1 MSSAEDSFSGLK
13 DQAANWVLKHDRG
26 LSAAEQDEFLQWL
39 AANPRHKA
47 EFAAQRE
54 NWQRLDLLGQWR
66 PEHGARPNRD
76 LLAPRRLPSGRVIRR
91 WVAWSGVAAA
101 AAALALVVRLATV
114 EDAKPEPQL
123 SIETIAAIESRQ
135 LPDGSTVELNRGA
148 TISVLFTPSERRVL
162 LERGE
167 VHFTVAKNPARPFI
181 VSAAGV
187 DVRAVG
193 TAFNVRL
200 GRQAVEVLVTEGK
213 VQVEQGDPDSGAPRG
228 RVTIVPALERGQRSV
243 VSLAG
248 EAAPQVA
255 AVSAQEMDQLL
266 AWQPRLLDFSA
277 APLRTVVAEFNRRNS
292 PVRMVI
298 LDPDLAEIEVSAS
311 LRSDNIEGFLR
322 LLDAGFGVRT
332 ERHGSEIKLS
342 R

>member
-1 MSSAEDSFSGLK
+1 MSDAEDRFATVK

-26 LSAAEQDEFLQWL
+26 LSATEQDEFLQWL
-39 AANPRHKA
+39 AASPRHKA

-54 NWQRLDLLGQWR
+54 NWQRLDVLGQWR

-76 LLAPRRLPSGRVIRR
+76 LLAPRRLPKGRVIRR
-91 WVAWSGVAAA
+91 WVAWTGAIAAA
-101 AAALALVVRLATV
+101 AGLAFSVRLTV
-114 EDAKPEPQL
+114 VDEPTPELRTQPD
-123 SIETIAAIESRQ
+123 SIAAIESRQ

-148 TISVLFTPSERRVL
+148 SVSVLFTPSERRVL
-162 LERGE
+162 LEQGE

-213 VQVEQGDPDSGAPRG
+213 VQVEKVDFDPSNRG
-228 RVTIVPALERGQRSV
+228 KVTVVPSLERGQRSV
-243 VSLAG
+243 VSLTG

-255 AVSAQEMDQLL
+255 AVSVQEMDQLL
-266 AWQPRLLDFSA
+266 AWQPRLLDFAA

-292 PVRMVI
+292 PVRLVI

-311 LRSDNIEGFLR
+311 LRSDNVEGFIR
-322 LLDAGFGVRT
+322 LLDAGFGVRAERQGT
-332 ERHGSEIKLS
+332 EIRLS